1 MSESID
7 KAFEDAQAQDLEGVL
22 IVGLNKFGRVS
33 LHSSVN
39 NFAIMAW
46 MLSMANYD
54 LNVFQRQPPKE
65 DVEESSEEDKK

>member
-1 MSESID
+1 
-7 KAFEDAQAQDLEGVL
+7 
-22 IVGLNKFGRVS
+22 
-33 LHSSVN
+33 
-39 NFAIMAW
+39 